1 MAEVM
6 LKPVSRRSVYALA
19 GLCVVLFAAGGWDLF
34 QVYQGH
40 RAERL
45 QENLLQQVSAHL
57 GSAHG
62 AVKQI
67 LSGKPHVLGRLQ
79 AEQLAYTRILNQL
92 ENGRPSIGLPP
103 AQGTLGTTLVELAGG
118 GALFNRTLGQ
128 LKAKTAVNLRIAS
141 ALVNVRAGLPL
152 LLLTWRHLGHLMG
165 RVGAPPH
172 DVALLGSLIRRA
184 GLMERA
190 LGDLE
195 HPVRHPAVLLNS
207 VFSNGRFIAQVQNGI
222 LHGSRRLGMVG
233 EAFNG
238 TLRPTLNRTEN
249 LFVPWMLSLTT
260 VERNAIQARR
270 FFHQLS
276 SIGFLSNSL
285 AVVAHREQSRL
296 LLSRASRIYRSVY
309 GWALLAAGLVLMLLL
324 FYVNALIGNLMATRR
339 VRDTEAQRNQSAILK
354 LLDELA
360 GLSDG
365 DLTVQ
370 ASVTEDITGAIADS
384 VNFAVD
390 QLRELVRTINQTA
403 VQVDNAARRTRATA
417 NHLAEAS
424 LHQTRQIAQAGE
436 QIAAMTK
443 SIEQVSLNAKRSAE
457 VAQRSVGIANRG
469 ANAVRATIEGMNTIR
484 DTIQETAKRIKRLG
498 ESSQEIGDIVE
509 LINDIAEQTNILA
522 LNAAIQASMAGEAG
536 RGFAVVADEV
546 QRLAERVGNATRQIE
561 TLVRTIQTDT
571 GEAVNS
577 MEKST
582 SGVVSGAQLAENAGR
597 ALTEIETVSG
607 HMAKLVQSISD
618 ASVHQANAS
627 QDVVRTMNVIQEITA
642 QTAEGTE
649 ATARDIG
656 QLAELAGTLRQTVS
670 GFKLPDEQEPEA
682 QGDQEPAGTPLAQ
695 LEATSHSPPE
705 LNEEVF
711 LNELSVGSS

>member
-1 MAEVM
+1 MAEVK
-6 LKPVSRRSVYALA
+6 LKPVSRRSVYVLA
-19 GLCVVLFAAGGWDLF
+19 GLCVILFAAGGWDLF
-34 QVYQGH
+34 QVYQSH
-40 RAERL
+40 KAERL

-57 GSAHG
+57 GSARG
-62 AVKQI
+62 AVRQI
-67 LSGKPHVLGRLQ
+67 LAGKRHVLAHLE

-92 ENGRPSIGLPP
+92 ENGHPAIGLPP
-103 AQGTLGTTLVELAGG
+103 ARGTLGTALVELAGG

-128 LKAKTAVNLRIAS
+128 IKAKTTVNRRIAS
-141 ALVNVRAGLPL
+141 ALVNVRTGLPL
-152 LLLTWRHLGHLMG
+152 LLLTWRHLDHLMG

-190 LGDLE
+190 LDDLE

-207 VFSNGRFIAQVQNGI
+207 VFGNGRFIAQVQNGI
-222 LHGSRRLGMVG
+222 LHGSRRLGLVG

-238 TLRPTLNRTEN
+238 TLRPTLNRAEN

-285 AVVAHREQSRL
+285 AVVSHREQSRL
-296 LLSRASRIYRSVY
+296 QLSHASQIYRSVY
-309 GWALLAAGLVLMLLL
+309 GWALLAAGLVLLLLL

-339 VRDTEAQRNQSAILK
+339 IRDTEVQRNQSAILK

-370 ASVTEDITGAIADS
+370 ASVTEAITGAIADS

-417 NHLAEAS
+417 NHLADAS

-571 GEAVNS
+571 GEAVSS

-627 QDVVRTMNVIQEITA
+627 QDVARTMNVIQEITA

-670 GFKLPDEQEPEA
+670 GCKLPDELEPEA
-682 QGDQEPAGTPLAQ
+682 QEDQKLAGHSLAQ
-695 LEATSHSPPE
+695 SEADTHSPPE

>member
-1 MAEVM
+1 MAEV
-6 LKPVSRRSVYALA
+6 KPVSRRSVYVLA
-19 GLCVVLFAAGGWDLF
+19 GLCVILFAVGGWDLF

-40 RAERL
+40 QAAHL
-45 QENLLQQVSAHL
+45 QEGLLQQVSGQL
-57 GSAHG
+57 GSARG
-62 AVKQI
+62 AVRQI
-67 LSGKPHVLGRLQ
+67 LAGKRHVLGRLQ
-79 AEQLAYTRILNQL
+79 AEQLAYTRVLNQL
-92 ENGRPSIGLPP
+92 ENGRPAIGLPP
-103 AQGTLGTTLVELAGG
+103 AQGTLGTALVELAGG
-118 GALFNRTLGQ
+118 GALFNRTLGH
-128 LKAKTAVNLRIAS
+128 LKVRIAVNRRIVS
-141 ALVNVRAGLPL
+141 ALVNVRMGLPL
-152 LLLTWRHLGHLMG
+152 LLLTWRHLDHLMG

-184 GLMERA
+184 GLMEGA
-190 LGDLE
+190 LEDLQ
-195 HPVRHPAVLLNS
+195 HPVKHPGVLLNS
-207 VFSNGRFIAQVQNGI
+207 LFSNGRFIAEVQNGI
-222 LHGSRRLGMVG
+222 LHGSRRLGLVG
-233 EAFNG
+233 QAFNG
-238 TLRPTLNRTEN
+238 TLRPTLNRSGN
-249 LFVPWMLSLTT
+249 LFVPWILSLTT
-260 VERNAIQARR
+260 VEKNAIQARR

-276 SIGFLSNSL
+276 SIGFLSTSL
-285 AVVAHREQSRL
+285 ATVAQRERSRL
-296 LLSRASRIYRSVY
+296 QLSHVSRIYRSVY
-309 GWALLAAGLVLMLLL
+309 GWALIAAGLVLLLLL
-324 FYVNALIGNLMATRR
+324 FYINALIGNLMATRR
-339 VRDTEAQRNQSAILK
+339 IRDTEAQRNQSAILK

-424 LHQTRQIAQAGE
+424 LHQTRQIAQAGG
-436 QIAAMTK
+436 QIAEMTK

-469 ANAVRATIEGMNTIR
+469 ANAVRATIEGMNAIR
-484 DTIQETAKRIKRLG
+484 ETIQETAKRIKRLG

-571 GEAVNS
+571 GEAVSS

-618 ASVHQANAS
+618 ASVQQANAS
-627 QDVVRTMNVIQEITA
+627 QDVARTMNVIQEITA

-670 GFKLPDEQEPEA
+670 GFKLPDEEELE
-682 QGDQEPAGTPLAQ
+682 GDENHQPAGTPLLRA
-695 LEATSHSPPE
+695 ESATASPPE